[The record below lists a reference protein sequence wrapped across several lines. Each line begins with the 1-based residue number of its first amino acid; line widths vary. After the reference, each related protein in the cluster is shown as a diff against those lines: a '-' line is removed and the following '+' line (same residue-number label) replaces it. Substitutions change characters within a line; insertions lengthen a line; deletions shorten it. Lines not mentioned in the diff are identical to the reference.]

1 MKKFILTSIF
11 YLLLVVILQGQQVPR
26 DQVVIEVGTGT
37 WCQYCPGAAM
47 AIEDLLNNGYN
58 VAAIKYH
65 SGDSYQT
72 PASIARINYYN
83 ITGFPT
89 AWFDGTYNVV
99 GGSNNQSMYPY
110 YLPYVNQRNSVLSS
124 FTLSISGNCTG
135 LQYNVTIQANKV
147 ASYNQNN
154 LRLHLALT
162 ESHIPEFW
170 QGQSEVNHAMRIMVP
185 DYNGTLLD
193 FSSQNQQ
200 TVNLTFNADPSWEIQ
215 NCELI
220 AFLQNPT
227 TKEIVQGTKI
237 PLMNVLPTLDHDLGL
252 RSLTNIPADACQ
264 EWLKPVLVMANYG
277 SQNVQNATLQV
288 KINEVPFIVNWSGN
302 LPYLGRDT
310 FELDT
315 LHFSLAGTN
324 QVIARVLTV
333 NGQPDQNAVNDS
345 LIIQFTEATQ
355 YYKSPVTLVLKTD
368 NNPQETTWELV
379 NSHGEVLYTGGP
391 YQEPNKLFFVNM
403 NLSPNDCYRFVIHD
417 AGKNGICC
425 SHGSGL
431 YKLVDVNN
439 QTIISGKDF
448 LMSES
453 TDFKTGTATVLL
465 EQDLKQE
472 LFYTLEQRTL
482 RVYSNNN
489 IPVEVVLF
497 DLSGKSILSGL
508 LTAGIAEINLQNQ
521 PRGIYILQLVQ
532 GTKIKHYKIV
542 LE

>member
-1 MKKFILTSIF
+1 MKK
-11 YLLLVVILQGQQVPR
+11 LLFSSCLLFLLIASQAQQVPR

-89 AWFDGTYNVV
+89 AWFDGIYNVV

-110 YLPYVNQRNSVLSS
+110 YLPYVNQRNAVLSS
-124 FTLSISGNCTG
+124 FTLNISGSCTG
-135 LQYNVTIQANKV
+135 LQYDVTIQANKV
-147 ASYNQNN
+147 AAYSQSS

-185 DYNGTLLD
+185 DHNGTLLD
-193 FSSQNQQ
+193 FNSQSQH
-200 TVNLTFNADPSWEIQ
+200 TVNLSFNADPSWEIQ

-220 AFLQNPT
+220 AFLQNPV

-237 PLMNVLPTLDHDLGL
+237 PLMNLLPTLNHDLGL
-252 RSLTNIPADACQ
+252 RSLTNIPATACQ
-264 EWLKPVLVMANYG
+264 GWVKPVLVLANYG
-277 SQNVQNATLQV
+277 SQNVQNATLRV
-288 KINEVPFIVNWSGN
+288 KINETPYIINWYGN

-315 LHFSLAGTN
+315 IPFNLAASN
-324 QVIARVLTV
+324 LISARILTV
-333 NGQPDQNAVNDS
+333 NGQPDQNATNDS
-345 LIIQFTEATQ
+345 LVKQFSETTQ
-355 YYKSPVTLVLKTD
+355 FFIAPITLVLKTD
-368 NNPQETTWELV
+368 NRPQETTWELV
-379 NSHGEVLYTGGP
+379 NSNGDVLYSGGP
-391 YQEPNKLFFVNM
+391 YQDPNKLFFVNM
-403 NLSPNDCYRFVIHD
+403 NLSVNDCYRFVIHD

-425 SHGSGL
+425 SNGSGL
-431 YKLVDVNN
+431 YKLVDYSN
-439 QTIISGKDF
+439 QTIVSGKDF
-448 LMSES
+448 LMSET
-453 TDFKTGTATVLL
+453 TDFKTGTATALTEFEPQNELSYLL
-465 EQDLKQE
+465 LHRNLRISRIENTPVK
-472 LFYTLEQRTL
+472 LE
-482 RVYSNNN
+482 
-489 IPVEVVLF
+489 LF
-497 DLSGKSILSGL
+497 DLSGRKQISTL
-508 LTAGIAEINLQNQ
+508 LEAGTDEINLENQ
-521 PRGIYILQLVQ
+521 PRGTYILHLMQ
-532 GTKIKHYKIV
+532 GARISHHKIV